1 MTAVHRRLKV
11 GEGTYGVC
19 YAAEMWIKPVDS
31 PPNGTS
37 SCFIKK
43 DVVVKRA
50 FSDFTASWIGGLREI
65 DTLAQLRGHDCIIT
79 LESVSVG
86 DPFTSVNPMTPQLGK
101 TRKMKDDKLHLIT
114 KLEEMS
120 GAEFIM
126 DHQKCTFHDIKTIS
140 CQLLLG
146 LEYIHSKG
154 YAHRDLKPC
163 NTLVSVVKGIPYLKI
178 CDFGLSRYLS
188 RTSNSTPR
196 VMTSWYRAPEVCLG
210 CPNYNL
216 SCDMWSVGC
225 LLFEFVSGR
234 AFLYATTDI
243 DCNEATF
250 TRAYS
255 RLPVEP
261 TKAVLAKMQAKAKI
275 QIKMTHEQ
283 FGPRFSFREQINLTS
298 KQIGQFNE
306 TMGSYE
312 QFLDLLSHLLVFDP
326 AGRHTASEALD
337 HPFFSE
343 YVPYIRDMR
352 IKYPPLP
359 IQPSQQQVTIVACQ
373 ERIWAVKC
381 IKEIYDA
388 RKGPNVGVWYR
399 DDIIFH
405 ALELFDRYL
414 SALNAET
421 SIVIDPIPPITPI
434 DRGRFISRETTR
446 IYLYTCVYMMH
457 KYYSTLNYPLS
468 WDRIFPNDL
477 LDRKSQIEKVAETF
491 EFHLVKDV
499 LQYRCFNLTLLEMFD
514 HFRVKMWEE
523 NVYTV
528 LKFYLQQSDYHGN
541 LEHLFSEINIAS
553 TYLPSPLPQI
563 TNASRCTSAPGS
575 LATTVLGPEMSPLVY
590 NSVSTAPSPPPLQ
603 LDHINISRRRAADPV
618 PHADG
623 PLHRHNVYSDDKEIF
638 QIQMSSLG
646 PIDKQFEYLTLAPQ
660 ASYS

>member
-19 YAAEMWIKPVDS
+19 YAAEMWVKSVNPHPS
-31 PPNGTS
+31 ETS
-37 SCFIKK
+37 TCFIKK

-86 DPFTSVNPMTPQLGK
+86 DPFTSINPMTPQLGR

-126 DHQKCTFHDIKTIS
+126 DRQKCTFRDVKTIS

-163 NTLVSVVKGIPYLKI
+163 NTLVSIIKGVPYLKI

-188 RTSNSTPR
+188 RTSASTPR

-210 CPNYNL
+210 CLNYNV
-216 SCDMWSVGC
+216 SCDIWSVGC
-225 LLFEFVSGR
+225 LLFEFVSGS
-234 AFLYATTDI
+234 AFLYATKDI
-243 DCNEATF
+243 DCNEANF

-255 RLPVEP
+255 RLPKEP
-261 TKAVLAKMQAKAKI
+261 PKAVLAKLQSKAKI
-275 QIKMTHEQ
+275 PIKMTHEQ
-283 FGPRFSFREQINLTS
+283 FGQRFSFSDRIKLTS
-298 KQIGQFNE
+298 RQIGQFNE
-306 TMGSYE
+306 TPGSYD
-312 QFLDLLSHLLVFDP
+312 QFLDLLSRLLVFDP
-326 AGRHTASEALD
+326 AGRYTASEALD
-337 HPFFSE
+337 HPFFAE
-343 YVPYIRDMR
+343 YVPYIREMR
-352 IKYPPLP
+352 IKHPPVP
-359 IQPSQQQVTIVACQ
+359 PQPAQELITIVECP
-373 ERIWAVKC
+373 ERMWAARY

-399 DDIIFH
+399 DDVIFH

-414 SALNAET
+414 AALRTNT
-421 SIVIDPIPPITPI
+421 ISVTDPIPAITLQ
-434 DRGRFISRETTR
+434 DRGRFISRETTKV
-446 IYLYTCVYMMH
+446 YLYTCVYMMH

-468 WDRIFPNDL
+468 WDRIFPNEL
-477 LDRKSQIEKVAETF
+477 LDRKSQTEKIAETF

-514 HFRVKMWEE
+514 HFRVRVSEE

-528 LKFYLQQSDYHGN
+528 LKFYLQRSGYHGN
-541 LEHLFSEINIAS
+541 LEQLFAEIHVAS
-553 TYLPSPLPQI
+553 TYLPSPLPPI
-563 TNASRCTSAPGS
+563 TSTSRSTSAPDS
-575 LATTVLGPEMSPLVY
+575 LAATALGPEMSPLIY
-590 NSVSTAPSPPPLQ
+590 NSGSIAPSPSPFELNPSL
-603 LDHINISRRRAADPV
+603 RRVEVDIGDIR
-618 PHADG
+618 G
-623 PLHRHNVYSDDKEIF
+623 PRHNVYSDDKEIF

-646 PIDKQFEYLTLAPQ
+646 PIDKQLEYLSLAPLTRC
-660 ASYS
+660 S